1 MHRMAGLL
9 VIIWLAASAP
19 AQAQTFSQG
28 VAQSGT
34 ISGANTPATTT
45 NAAALP
51 QTPCS
56 TSGSSFIGSLS
67 MALSCESGSTGAASS
82 NAVSSNASTSFT
94 GGAAAGSTTTGFAP
108 GAAAPGI
115 SASAS
120 LNPQAAVQ
128 LPGESSNT
136 STQGANTTASSAGSG
151 RGASSTMPC
160 SPAIPSTT
168 GTGASAGELFGA
180 ASLGGC

>member
-9 VIIWLAASAP
+9 VIIWLAASAA

-34 ISGANTPATTT
+34 IPGASTPATTA
-45 NAAALP
+45 NAAALA

-67 MALSCESGSTGAASS
+67 MALSCASGPTGAASS
-82 NAVSSNASTSFT
+82 NGVSSNASTSFT
-94 GGAAAGSTTTGFAP
+94 GGPAAGSTTTGFAP

-120 LNPQAAVQ
+120 LN
-128 LPGESSNT
+128 
-136 STQGANTTASSAGSG
+136 
-151 RGASSTMPC
+151 
-160 SPAIPSTT
+160 
-168 GTGASAGELFGA
+168 
-180 ASLGGC
+180 

>member
-9 VIIWLAASAP
+9 VIIWLAASAAAP
-19 AQAQTFSQG
+19 AQIFSQG

-34 ISGANTPATTT
+34 ISGASTPATTT
-45 NAAALP
+45 NALP
-51 QTPCS
+51 ETPCS

-67 MALSCESGSTGAASS
+67 MALSCESGSTGVASS
-82 NAVSSNASTSFT
+82 NAASSNASTSFT
-94 GGAAAGSTTTGFAP
+94 GGPADGSTTTGFAP

-120 LNPQAAVQ
+120 FNPQAAVQ

-136 STQGANTTASSAGSG
+136 STQGANTTASSAGTG
-151 RGASSTMPC
+151 RGVSSTIPC